1 MEMIAVR
8 ITRDRYEQA
17 PSSGD
22 KVAVVTDATWD
33 AVERAE
39 SRRQRDEAI
48 PRILDRRS
56 RAPIRSDSEIA
67 AARRQERT

>member
-22 KVAVVTDATWD
+22 KDAVATDATWD

-39 SRRQRDEAI
+39 GRQQHHECIRRVLA
-48 PRILDRRS
+48 RRS
-56 RAPIRSDSEIA
+56 RAPIRSDSEIS
-67 AARRQERT
+67 AARRQEG